1 MQSTNLSLWCTL
13 TITPDRR
20 VASMTADQ
28 LANLSRLDD
37 VEEMADDLAHQFGV
51 TSDYDHRKY
60 NEHDIIQ
67 GLKEVG
73 DDNALR

>member
-1 MQSTNLSLWCTL
+1 
-13 TITPDRR
+13 
-20 VASMTADQ
+20 MTADQ

-67 GLKEVG
+67 GLKDVG
-73 DDNALR
+73 DDNSLR